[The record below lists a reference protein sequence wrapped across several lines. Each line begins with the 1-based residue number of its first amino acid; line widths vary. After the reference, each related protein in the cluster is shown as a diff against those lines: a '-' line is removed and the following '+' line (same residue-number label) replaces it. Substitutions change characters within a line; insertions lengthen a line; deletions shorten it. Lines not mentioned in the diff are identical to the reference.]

1 MALPIDKITITPSD
15 LSNEDKDRALFALF
29 AFLLTQEADI
39 AKSTGPLDH
48 PNRHGKVDVQRR
60 DDHSAN
66 F

>member
-1 MALPIDKITITPSD
+1 MPLPIHKITITTSD
-15 LSNEDKDRALFALF
+15 LSNEDKDRALFGLF
-29 AFLLTQEADI
+29 EFLLAQEADHP
-39 AKSTGPLDH
+39 KSTGLLDH